1 MHQEDDETF
10 FQIIKDSKKKLQ
22 TLKILGNFFNHPVL
36 IAVLIRTKVIHNLFE
51 NNKNLDINK
60 LDLFHIQYTKSL
72 IDLFQK
78 LKKTKE
84 QRFLLLSDEIYINDD
99 FIAKLKLEIDTGF
112 FSDVAYSHAKNL
124 SLKIEELY
132 KIFAFDEKIN
142 FRWNEIMEFSSRRVS
157 EFYREISREKFEQI
171 NLHDD
176 DPVYSNQFVKIER
189 KLLGRLNIHRFR
201 IKFACG
207 IKSENESAE
216 VYEFIDSN
224 DKFIFNINE
233 KSFYFLNDENI
244 RGIDLS
250 KNKSVKTQIIEDLQA
265 KNLKLKEQQVNLKTQ
280 LPTDVEKVL
289 QSYADKIADVEFLN
303 DLQNVDEQT
312 NILKAML
319 NININ
324 SK

>member
-10 FQIIKDSKKKLQ
+10 IQIINESKRKLQ
-22 TLKILGNFFNHPVL
+22 TLKILSNFFNNPVL

-51 NNKNLDINK
+51 NNKNLDIHK

-78 LKKTKE
+78 LKKAKE
-84 QRFLLLSDEIYINDD
+84 QSYLLLSDEIYINDD
-99 FIAKLKLEIDTGF
+99 FISKLKSEIEAGF
-112 FSDVAYSHAKNL
+112 FSDVAFSHAKNL
-124 SLKIEELY
+124 SIKIEQLY
-132 KIFAFDEKIN
+132 KIFAFDDIIN
-142 FRWNEIMEFSSRRVS
+142 FRWNEINEFSSRRAS
-157 EFYREISREKFEQI
+157 EFYREIGKEKFEQI
-171 NLHDD
+171 SRHES
-176 DPVYSNQFVKIER
+176 DPIYENSLVKIEK
-189 KLLGRLNIHRFR
+189 KLLGKLNIHKFR

-207 IKSENESAE
+207 IKHENEIAE

-224 DKFIFNINE
+224 DKFIFNLDE
-233 KSFYFLNDENI
+233 KSFYFLNDTNTK
-244 RGIDLS
+244 GIDLS
-250 KNKSVKTQIIEDLQA
+250 KNKSMKAQIIEDLQA
-265 KNLKLKEQQVNLKTQ
+265 KNNKLKEQQVNLKTQ
-280 LPTDVEKVL
+280 LPKDVEQVL
-289 QSYADKIADVEFLN
+289 ESYAAKISDVEFLN

>member
-10 FQIIKDSKKKLQ
+10 IQIIKDSKKKLQ

-60 LDLFHIQYTKSL
+60 LDLFHIQYTNSL

-84 QRFLLLSDEIYINDD
+84 QNFLLLADEIYINED
-99 FIAKLKLEIDTGF
+99 FISKLKLEIESGH
-112 FSDVAYSHAKNL
+112 FSDVAYSHAKSL
-124 SLKIEELY
+124 SLKIEQLY
-132 KIFAFDEKIN
+132 KIFAFDDVIN
-142 FRWNEIMEFSSRRVS
+142 FRWNEINEFSSRRSS
-157 EFYREISREKFEQI
+157 EFYREISKEKFEQI
-171 NLHDD
+171 SLHED
-176 DPVYSNQFVKIER
+176 DPVYQNQLVKIER
-189 KLLGRLNIHRFR
+189 KLLGKLNIHKFR
-201 IKFACG
+201 LKFACG
-207 IKSENESAE
+207 IRYKDEICE

-224 DKFIFNINE
+224 DKFIFNVND
-233 KSFYFLNDENI
+233 KSFYFLNEANI

-250 KNKSVKTQIIEDLQA
+250 KNKPVKMQIIEDLQA

-280 LPTDVEKVL
+280 LPRDVELVL